1 MTNTTEQSYQE
12 IYRQAFPKLVVY
24 LQHRHRCSMQDAE
37 DIAAQALHILWTK
50 WDTLETHT
58 GAGMLRWLLVTA
70 QNLMRDET
78 KRRQRKP
85 QPLSLEE
92 LTESEHPFALPE
104 FIQSNDEAYDTYITE
119 IMRRLSENDA
129 ALFRAK
135 IVDRKTDEEIATQ
148 LGITANALRVRWLR
162 VKRRIHAMWDDLPPN
177 A

>member
-58 GAGMLRWLLVTA
+58 SVGMLRWLLVTA

-92 LTESEHPFALPE
+92 LIENDHPFTMQDLIE
-104 FIQSNDEAYDTYITE
+104 KSDEDYDTYISE
-119 IMRRLSENDA
+119 IMRRLSERDA

-135 IVDRKTDEEIATQ
+135 IVDQTPDDEIAAQ

-162 VKRRIHAMWDDLPPN
+162 VKRRILGMWDDLPN
-177 A
+177 T